1 MEVFGIGGGELFL
14 LLLFAVIVFG
24 PEKLPEFSRKVARV
38 LFTIRVMANQATNQL
53 KEELG
58 PEYADLTLADLNPK
72 TFVRKNLLADVEEDL
87 ADIKNEISEVKNEFG
102 VAKSTLNS
110 ASREITQTVKE
121 SAPAGSAA
129 LSAAAGAVAAGKTA
143 ETAATGKKAASAAS
157 PLTAS
162 PFDPEAT

>member
-24 PEKLPEFSRKVARV
+24 PERLPEFSRKVARV

-72 TFVRKNLLADVEEDL
+72 TFVRKSLLADVEEEI
-87 ADIKNEISEVKNEFG
+87 ADIKNEIDEVKSEFG
-102 VAKSTLNS
+102 VARSTLNS
-110 ASREITQTVKE
+110 AGREITQTVKE
-121 SAPAGSAA
+121 TTSVGSAA
-129 LSAAAGAVAAGKTA
+129 ALPAAGAATV
-143 ETAATGKKAASAAS
+143 ETAADQKATRVVDE
-157 PLTAS
+157 PKTS
-162 PFDPEAT
+162 PFDSEAT